1 MDIKHYLEPEQ
12 INAIL
17 EHAKTCS
24 SRDYLILRLLWRSGM
39 RVSELLALTPSDLEP
54 YNQVL
59 NITKAKGKKQRR
71 VVVDPPMFAMLS
83 TYISET
89 EIPEEQPIFGFS
101 SVHIWRLCR
110 KYGKMIGVDVHPHMF
125 RHSYAIHLIRNGVD
139 LRRLQQLLGHSNI
152 QTTTIYLQFKDSD
165 LVKAYNRVEW

>member
-1 MDIKHYLEPEQ
+1 MDITHYLEPEQ
-12 INAIL
+12 VNAML

-24 SRDYLILRLLWRSGM
+24 VRDYIILRLLWRSGM
-39 RVSELLALTPSDLEP
+39 RVSELLTLTPSDLEP

-83 TYISET
+83 TYIAET
-89 EIPEEQPIFGFS
+89 RTPEERPIFGLS
-101 SVHIWRLCR
+101 SVHIWRLCQ

-152 QTTTIYLQFKDSD
+152 QTTTVYLQFRDQD
-165 LVKAYNRVEW
+165 LREVYNKVEF

>member
-1 MDIKHYLEPEQ
+1 MSPPHSYETSRGPVVF
-12 INAIL
+12 NGAIL

-24 SRDYLILRLLWRSGM
+24 FRDYIILRLLWRSGM

-89 EIPEEQPIFGFS
+89 NSPRGT
-101 SVHIWRLCR
+101 VHLWPLKRAYLETVS
-110 KYGKMIGVDVHPHMF
+110 K
-125 RHSYAIHLIRNGVD
+125 IR
-139 LRRLQQLLGHSNI
+139 
-152 QTTTIYLQFKDSD
+152 
-165 LVKAYNRVEW
+165 

>member
-152 QTTTIYLQFKDSD
+152 QTTTVYLQFRDQD
-165 LVKAYNRVEW
+165 LREVYNKVGF

>member
-24 SRDYLILRLLWRSGM
+24 VRDYIILRLLWRSGM

-89 EIPEEQPIFGFS
+89 NTPEEQPIFRLS
-101 SVHIWRLCR
+101 SVHIWRLCQ

-152 QTTTIYLQFKDSD
+152 QTTTVYLQFRDQD
-165 LVKAYNRVEW
+165 LRDVYNKVKF